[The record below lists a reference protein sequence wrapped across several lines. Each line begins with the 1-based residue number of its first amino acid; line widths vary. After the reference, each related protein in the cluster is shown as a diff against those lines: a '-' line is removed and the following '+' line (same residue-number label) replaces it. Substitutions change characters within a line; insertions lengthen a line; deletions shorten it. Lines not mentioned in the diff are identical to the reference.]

1 MDKKPF
7 FFKKLCYTVYE
18 VLKIILWHSVVP
30 LQGKGACVSG
40 CYLSG
45 NVAFFYVKLVMP
57 N

>member
-45 NVAFFYVKLVMP
+45 NVAFFM
-57 N
+57 